1 MPIYE
6 YRCDKGHEVE
16 VMQSMS
22 EDSLTECPDCGAP
35 TRRVLHSPAIH
46 FKGSGFHNTDYGTR
60 SANKA
65 KQAAAQAKSS
75 SDSSGSSG
83 SSDSSGSS
91 GSESSESGSS
101 DSGSSSSSG
110 SSSGSS
116 KPEKKASTGKSSSD

>member
-22 EDSLTECPDCGAP
+22 EDALTECPDCGAP

-65 KQAAAQAKSS
+65 KQAAAAASKESGPGG
-75 SDSSGSSG
+75 DSGSS
-83 SSDSSGSS
+83 
-91 GSESSESGSS
+91 SS
-101 DSGSSSSSG
+101 DSGSSSSGDSSG
-110 SSSGSS
+110 SASSSGGESGGKKSDS
-116 KPEKKASTGKSSSD
+116 KPAGSTSSSD